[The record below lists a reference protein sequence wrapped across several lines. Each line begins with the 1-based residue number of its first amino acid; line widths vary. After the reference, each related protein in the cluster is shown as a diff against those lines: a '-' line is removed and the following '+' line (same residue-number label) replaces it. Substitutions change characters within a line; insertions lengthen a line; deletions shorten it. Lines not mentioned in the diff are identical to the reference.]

1 MLAIIT
7 TNLRRRRART
17 AFTAFGIAVG
27 VGMVVALLAFTN
39 GLDRAAGQLV
49 HLGRSDF
56 GVFQANVSDPTASIL
71 PQSLVAKIAARP
83 DVARATPLVLM
94 PDSVK
99 GDPSAIVFGAD
110 PAGFF
115 AQSLVVTSGARPAAG
130 QVLIGDRLASMLH
143 LQPGETLTVKGHAL
157 RIAGVY
163 HSGILF
169 EDIGAVLDLTTAQQ
183 LDGLPGEETDVVVQ
197 VAANHAADATARAVA
212 ASTPGLQAIS
222 DPDQAL
228 RAGANGVLISKAV
241 LLIAVIALLVGA
253 LSVAN
258 TMAMSIAERQTELG
272 LLGAVGW
279 APSRVAALV
288 LGEGVVVSVLGAGVG
303 LLLGVFGG
311 RALVNALGVGSYI
324 SPSISAW
331 VLGRGL
337 LIGIAIGV
345 LGGIFPA
352 LRVTRMR
359 PARVLEGT

>member
-7 TNLRRRRART
+7 TNLLRSRART

-39 GLDRAAGQLV
+39 GLDRTAGQLV
-49 HLGRSDF
+49 HLGQSDF

-71 PQSLVAKIAARP
+71 PQSLVARIAARP
-83 DVARATPLVLM
+83 DVSRATPLILL
-94 PDSVK
+94 
-99 GDPSAIVFGAD
+99 PSAIPAAPAAIVFGAD

-115 AQSLVVTSGARPAAG
+115 AQSLVLTSGTRAG
-130 QVLIGDRLASMLH
+130 AGEVLAGDRLAASLH
-143 LQPGETLTVKGHAL
+143 LVPGGTLVVKGRRL
-157 RIAGVY
+157 RVAGIY

-169 EDIGAVLDLTTAQQ
+169 EDLGAVLDLATARV
-183 LDGLPGEETDVVVQ
+183 LAGLPNEETDIVVQ
-197 VAANHAADATARAVA
+197 VAANSTNAAA
-212 ASTPGLQAIS
+212 AAGVQRSTPGLQVIS

-228 RAGANGVLISKAV
+228 RAGANGVLISKAI
-241 LLIAVIALLVGA
+241 LIIAVIALLVGA

-258 TMAMSIAERQTELG
+258 TMAMSITERQLELG
-272 LLGAVGW
+272 LLGTVGW
-279 APSRVAALV
+279 APTRVAALI
-288 LGEGVVVSVLGAGVG
+288 LGEGVVVSVIGAGAG

-311 RALVNALGVGSYI
+311 RLLVDALGVGSYI
-324 SPSISAW
+324 TPSVTAW

-345 LGGIFPA
+345 FGGIFPA
-352 LRVTRMR
+352 WRVTRMK

>member
-1 MLAIIT
+1 MLGIIS
-7 TNLRRRRART
+7 TNLLRRRART

-39 GLDRAAGQLV
+39 GLDRTAGQLV

-71 PQSLVAKIAARP
+71 PASLVTRIAARH
-83 DVARATPLVLM
+83 DVAGATPLVLM
-94 PDSVK
+94 PDSVPAN
-99 GDPSAIVFGAD
+99 PSAIVFGAN

-115 AQSLVVTSGARPAAG
+115 SQSLVVTSGGRPAEG
-130 QVLIGDRLASMLH
+130 QLLVGDRLAAMLH
-143 LQPGETLTVKGHAL
+143 LRPGGSLIVKGHPL

-169 EDIGAVLDLTTAQQ
+169 EDLGAVLGLATARQ
-183 LDGLPGEETDVVVQ
+183 LAGLPGEETDVVVR
-197 VAANHAADATARAVA
+197 VASNATAAATALAVTR
-212 ASTPGLQAIS
+212 STPGLQTIS
-222 DPDQAL
+222 DADQAI
-228 RAGANGVLISKAV
+228 RAGANGVLISKAI
-241 LLIAVIALLVGA
+241 LIIAAVALLVGA

-258 TMAMSIAERQTELG
+258 TMAMSIAERQVELG
-272 LLGAVGW
+272 LLGTVGW
-279 APSRVAALV
+279 APSRVAVLV
-288 LGEGVVVSVLGAGVG
+288 LGEGVVVSVIGAGLG

-311 RALVNALGVGSYI
+311 SLLVNLLGVGSYI
-324 SPSISAW
+324 SPSVTAW

-352 LRVTRMR
+352 WRVTRMK

>member
-71 PQSLVAKIAARP
+71 PQSLVTKIAARP

-115 AQSLVVTSGARPAAG
+115 SQSLVVTSGARPAAG
-130 QVLIGDRLASMLH
+130 QVLIGDRLAAMLH
-143 LQPGETLTVKGHAL
+143 LQPGDTLNVKGHPL
-157 RIAGVY
+157 RVAGVY

-169 EDIGAVLDLTTAQQ
+169 EDIGAVLDLATAQQ

-197 VAANHAADATARAVA
+197 VAANHTADATARAVA

-228 RAGANGVLISKAV
+228 RAGANGVLISKAI

-311 RALVNALGVGSYI
+311 RALVNVLGVGSYI